1 MRKLFTLA
9 LILSAISGY
18 SQRYA
23 KVYIWKIT
31 PDTVQQGDSITV
43 NFKYDEPQQTPYIDS
58 TFMQVYDG
66 INSPIVWQDNWIN
79 LKNYP
84 KVAVGINDSVCQV
97 RIKVPITT
105 RAGVCKLYGRGGDY
119 MEFVVKA
126 KVATAV
132 INNRNTGKIIS
143 TRYFG
148 LNGNEY
154 TEPISNQLMIKIEQ
168 HEDGSYNTTKSV
180 TVF

>member
-1 MRKLFTLA
+1 MKKLFTLCL
-9 LILSAISGY
+9 LIIAINSY

-31 PDTVQQGDSITV
+31 PDTVQQGDSVTV
-43 NFKYDEPQQTPYIDS
+43 NFKYDEPQQTPYIDT

-66 INSPIVWQDNWIN
+66 INSPIVWQDNWYN
-79 LKNYP
+79 LKFYP

-105 RAGVCKLYGRGGDY
+105 RAGVCKLYGRGGDF
-119 MEFVVKA
+119 MQFVVKT
-126 KVATAV
+126 KVATA
-132 INNRNTGKIIS
+132 IIDKRNTGKIIS

-154 TEPISNQLMIKIEQ
+154 LEPLNNQLMIKVELF
-168 HEDGSYNTTKSV
+168 EDGSYNTTKSIA
-180 TVF
+180 VF